1 MHTERRHRH
10 RSRGTVAGHHQT
22 AGSSGTVVTATATI
36 SAQQQQQQ
44 QQQPAIHPT
53 VWEILS
59 AELILSNEPEGTPEL
74 PAANRALF
82 LEKVRQSN
90 TACQNGDFSTAVQL
104 YTDALG
110 LDPGNHILYS
120 NRSAARL
127 KQGQFAL
134 ALQDAT
140 RARELC
146 PQWPK
151 AYFRQGVALQCLGRY
166 GEALAAFSAGLAQD
180 PNSKQLLA
188 GLVEASIK
196 SPLRHA
202 LEPTFQQLKAM
213 KLDQSPFVV
222 ISVVGQELL
231 GAGQY
236 HAAVTVLESALRIGS
251 CSLKLRGSVFSAL
264 SSAHWALNQLDKAIA
279 YMQQDL
285 AVAKSLGDTA
295 GECRAHGNLGS
306 AYFSQGSYKEA
317 LTSHRYQLVL
327 AMKCKD
333 TQAAAAALTSLG
345 HVYTA
350 IGDYPNALA
359 SHKQCVQLVK
369 QMGDRLQEA
378 REIGNVGA
386 VYLAMGEFDSAVDCH
401 TQHLRL
407 ARKLGNQVEEARA
420 YSNLGSSYHYK
431 RNFTQAITYHE
442 SVLRIAQQLGDRAI
456 EARAYA
462 GLGHA
467 ARCGHDFVQAKRWH
481 EKQLEMA
488 LAARDKVGEGRAC
501 SNLGIVYQLL
511 GEHDAALKLHQAH
524 LTIARQLQDKAGMG
538 RAYGNIG
545 NAYSAAG
552 YYESAIKY
560 HKQELIISKEVHDRS
575 AEASTHGNL
584 AVAYQALGAHDM
596 ALMHYRAHLNIA
608 RELKDTAGEA
618 CALLNLGNCLSSR
631 QEFAQAVPYYEQY
644 LMLSQELGDV
654 AAEGKAC
661 HFLGYAHY
669 CIGNYREAVRY
680 YDQDLALAK
689 DLQNKMNMG
698 RAYCNLGLAHLAL
711 GNTGGALECQKYF
724 LAIAHMTNHLPG
736 KFRALGNIGDV
747 LIRMGDVDE
756 AIKMYQ
762 RQLALA
768 RQTRERGM
776 EAAACG
782 ALGLAHRLLKKLDKA
797 LGYHTQELTLRQEM
811 SDLPG
816 ECRAHGHLGAVHM
829 ALGNYTHA
837 VKCYQEQL
845 ERAQEL
851 QDSAVEAQAFGNL
864 GIARLNMGHYEDAI
878 GYLEQQLGTL
888 EQVNTPTAQHDR
900 ARALG
905 HLGDCYDALGDYH
918 TEAIKCHERHLQLAI
933 ALQSA
938 RDQERA
944 YRGLGNCHKSV
955 GNLQEALVCLEKR
968 LVVSHELGHAEAKA
982 AAYGDLGSIH
992 SALGNYEQAINC
1004 LEHQR
1009 DIARELGDRVLTS
1022 DAISGLGAV
1031 FQLMGDFDESLRLH
1045 KQDLELGESISH
1057 ATLQAR
1063 ACGNL
1068 GSVYDALRNYT
1079 ESARYYEKQLTLTT
1093 DRQTKAHACLALG
1106 RVYHAMEQVPQ
1117 AIGFLR
1123 QGLAIAQSLNKL
1135 EDEAKL
1141 RYRLGLSLVA
1151 SGEED
1156 AARQQME
1163 SAAQI
1168 LESIRSDQVT
1178 PEGRTLLY
1186 ELQTACY
1193 QTLQRVLIGLG
1204 RTEEALVAAERCRS
1218 RMGADSNQSAE
1229 NSLNNRKTLLTC
1241 SEYIFDTV
1249 NRSKTSIIYYSLAGS
1264 DLYAWFLQ
1272 PQKRIVRFHATKLD
1286 EQTLPMIKKKAL
1298 VGAGPAALAA
1308 DKSKQSAG
1316 GALEDGGV
1324 AEHSLLEQYINY
1336 VRDCL
1341 GVNSGSVLQE
1351 GDGSGWKSSNEN
1363 LIDDFAN
1370 ERAGFLRMVNRNHL
1384 LNSSNY
1390 SLSSLF
1396 SLGSVGGSVASL
1408 QGSTRSIGSLQGS
1421 TRSRRSNM
1429 LPPWQGPSCLHVLY
1443 NLLLAPFEDLLP
1455 DISTTARIGRRE
1467 LILVLEKELY
1477 LVPFAILRSGDEDG
1491 EYLSERCS
1499 LLTIPSSLSDTWG
1512 WSDSPASLQ
1521 EAAMVS
1527 DMLNTKPLVSSSA
1540 TKEAIV
1546 SELPAA
1552 ECVHFAANVSWK
1564 LGAVVLSPGE
1574 VLDSQSQKR
1583 FYPNAAGELLGGD
1596 NDEETTDLATSN
1608 MEIPPLSDFI
1618 LSAADLLSMKLSAK
1632 LVVLS
1637 SYHSVE
1643 PITGSGVAN
1652 LAGSWLFAGTGAVLV
1667 SLWPVPETAAKI
1679 LLRAFYS
1686 ALLQGTRAARALAE
1700 AMQTVQHTKHF
1711 AHPANWAGF
1720 ILIGG
1725 NVRLSN
1731 KVALIGQALCEL
1743 MRTPDKCRDALRVCL
1758 HLVEKSLQRI
1768 HRGQKNAM
1776 YTTQKSI
1783 DNKAGPVT
1791 GWKDLLMAVGFRFEP
1806 AANGIPSS
1814 VFFPQSDPEDRL
1826 SQCSASL
1833 QALLGLSPTT
1843 LHALSKLVHGA
1854 EIADE
1859 IIGVMRN
1866 VVAQFPSKATDNES
1880 GIDVP
1885 LSVRL
1890 WRVAGCHELLASLGF
1905 DLMEVGQDQVT
1916 LRTGK
1921 QANRRNCQFVL
1932 QALLAL
1938 FDTQEAPK
1946 SLGIESSSSSE
1957 SLNEDEPA
1965 DEQQSNGPQ
1974 PSQAQQSGQG
1984 QQQQQQQQSSQQS
1997 QQGQQQLKA
2006 SSSASPTPTSGD
2018 SQQRSISPAVTVKS
2032 QTSYNFSRPPLPL
2045 RRVPFLSTRS
2055 AFISYVRRRG
2065 EPDGGQTDTTAQSVS
2080 VANGAAA
2087 TTANVLDTSLANTTD
2102 SELSDGYTTQQI
2114 LLKSDHLAKGLGY
2127 SSLRGTIKVSRP
2139 GGGGESDAAF
2149 TPSPPVTIQNVDQNV
2164 SLALA
2169 HQTRIKNLYTNN
2181 GNNGSLHGGAAATM
2195 NGSATSV
2202 TGMAAGGYTLQDT
2215 LRDGVHHHPN
2225 PSHHHRRP
2233 DSSSSAS
2240 SATDWEGSG
2249 HATVLRRAAH
2259 QGGHHL
2265 PPLPPPRQTLPMVES
2280 LRPLAPLAPVYNNIN
2295 GAVGPS
2301 SVGPG
2306 GKSSIPNGGQKS
2318 LSVLESTSS
2327 DSEFERSFDLPG
2339 SSSNAASIS
2348 SKLTSLAHSLQSMR
2362 TRNKLKL
2369 GPQSHVQHL
2378 QQQQQQH
2385 HQQQQQQQQ
2394 HHQQQQQQQHQ
2405 QLHGQQHG
2413 HPLHGSSAA
2422 STISR
2427 SKLPVDQFGFLDRLS
2442 CRTEISSAATLGGHV
2457 APPRKPLSTLPDDER
2472 TLNLNANKLYFS
2484 PTDAEMLPLAEASP
2498 SELGILGGKSVH
2510 APTIVGASALVGSSQ
2525 SSVAGPSSKDGTT
2538 KSSQKTIQD
2547 SILRHMSREMTP
2559 TISEVYHER
2568 NIGLGLAPSL
2578 SKLLL
2583 SKNYDESPEL
2593 GKGGGGGGGG
2603 GGSGTGGS
2611 SSVSVLTSSSSSAAA
2626 AAAAS
2631 MLNKPSAALTVGNL
2645 AEAMNEIEMNATT
2658 SSKLDEGA
2666 CGICHSPSDLLCGC
2680 SATSTVAAVAAMTA
2694 ALGASTM
2701 AKKSSSNKPWL
2712 SNVSPNIV
2720 KASDL
2725 TTADI
2730 LEQQKQLKSSVSSG
2744 LTSNLSSSTENSL
2757 STVVKRSGSPFS
2769 DLSRR
2774 DEGDGRS
2781 VADSQCSGSFRTDI
2795 TGSTVAT
2802 SKSQQQQITS
2812 SQQHQQQ
2819 QQQQQQK
2826 QQSTQQQQQIS
2837 GVDQSGSPALQQL
2850 SSSVTMTAGSTTVT
2864 QQRGKYII
2872 DT

>member
-1 MHTERRHRH
+1 MLHS
-10 RSRGTVAGHHQT
+10 SRF
-22 AGSSGTVVTATATI
+22 SD
-36 SAQQQQQQ
+36 
-44 QQQPAIHPT
+44 P
-53 VWEILS
+53 
-59 AELILSNEPEGTPEL
+59 NEPEGTPEL

-90 TACQNGDFSTAVQL
+90 TACQNGDFTTAVQL
-104 YTDALG
+104 YTDALA
-110 LDPGNHILYS
+110 LDPSNHILFS

-166 GEALAAFSAGLAQD
+166 GEALAAFSSGLAQD

-236 HAAVTVLESALRIGS
+236 HSAVTVLESALRIGS

-442 SVLRIAQQLGDRAI
+442 NVLRIAQQLGDRAI

-467 ARCGHDFVQAKRWH
+467 ARCGHDFHQAKRWH

-552 YYESAIKY
+552 FYEQAIKY
-560 HKQELIISKEVHDRS
+560 HKQELIISKEVNDRS

-711 GNTGGALECQKYF
+711 GNTAGALECQKYF

-762 RQLALA
+762 RQLSLA
-768 RQTRERGM
+768 RQARERGM

-782 ALGLAHRLLKKLDKA
+782 ALGLAHRLLKKFDKA

-811 SDLPG
+811 GDLPG

-918 TEAIKCHERHLQLAI
+918 AEAIKCHERHLALAI

-944 YRGLGNCHKSV
+944 YRGLGNCYKSV

-968 LVVSHELGHAEAKA
+968 LVVSHELGNPEAKA

-1009 DIARELGDRVLTS
+1009 DIARELGDRALTS

-1031 FQLMGDFDESLRLH
+1031 FQQMGDFNESMRLH
-1045 KQDLELGESISH
+1045 KQDLELCESMNH
-1057 ATLQAR
+1057 GALQAR

-1068 GSVYDALRNYT
+1068 GSVY
-1079 ESARYYEKQLTLTT
+1079 ESLKTFPDSVRYFEKQLSLTT
-1093 DRQTKAHACLALG
+1093 DRSTKANACLALG
-1106 RVYHAMEQVPQ
+1106 RVYHTMEQVAQ
-1117 AIGFLR
+1117 AVSFLR
-1123 QGLAIAQSLNKL
+1123 QGLSIVQSLNKL
-1135 EDEAKL
+1135 EDEAKI
-1141 RYRLGLSLVA
+1141 RYRLGLSLLV
-1151 SGEED
+1151 SGDED
-1156 AARQQME
+1156 NARQQME
-1163 SAAQI
+1163 SSAQI

-1178 PEGRTLLY
+1178 PEARTSLY
-1186 ELQTACY
+1186 NLQTSCY
-1193 QTLQRVLIGLG
+1193 QSLQKILVSLG
-1204 RTEEALVAAERCRS
+1204 RNEEALVAAERCRS

-1249 NRSKTSIIYYSLAGS
+1249 NKSKTNVIYYSLSGS
-1264 DLYAWFLQ
+1264 ELYAWFLS
-1272 PQKRIVRFHATKLD
+1272 PQKRIVRFHVAKID
-1286 EQTLPMIKKKAL
+1286 EQTLQMKKK
-1298 VGAGPAALAA
+1298 PASAA
-1308 DKSKQSAG
+1308 A
-1316 GALEDGGV
+1316 AAANI
-1324 AEHSLLEQYINY
+1324 AEQPESLLGQYINF
-1336 VRDCL
+1336 VRDSL
-1341 GVNSGSVLQE
+1341 GVNSGNVLQE

-1421 TRSRRSNM
+1421 TRSRRSNI
-1429 LPPWQGPSCLHVLY
+1429 LPLWQGPSCLHVLY

-1455 DISTTARIGRRE
+1455 DISTTSRIGRRE

-1477 LVPFAILRSGDEDG
+1477 LVPFAILRSGDETG

-1499 LLTIPSSLSDTWG
+1499 LLTVPSLHTLRQKSRIKPREPADHLKSALVVGGPKIPSSLSETWG
-1512 WSDSPASLQ
+1512 WSESPASLQ

-1527 DMLNTKPLVSSSA
+1527 DMLNTKPLVSSCA
-1540 TKEAIV
+1540 TKETIV
-1546 SELPAA
+1546 SELAAA

-1564 LGAVVLSPGE
+1564 LGAVILSPGD

-1583 FYPNAAGELLGGD
+1583 FYPNTSGEMEA
-1596 NDEETTDLATSN
+1596 DEDSTELSTSN

-1618 LSAADLLSMKLSAK
+1618 LSATDLLAMKLSAK

-1643 PITGSGVAN
+1643 PITGTGVAN

-1686 ALLQGTRAARALAE
+1686 ALLQGTRAAKALAE

-1743 MRTPDKCRDALRVCL
+1743 MRSPDKCRDALRVCL

-1783 DNKAGPVT
+1783 ENKAGPVI

-1814 VFFPQSDPEDRL
+1814 VFFPQTDPEDRL

-1843 LHALSKLVHGA
+1843 LHAMSKLVNNA
-1854 EIADE
+1854 DIADE
-1859 IIGVMRN
+1859 IISVMRN
-1866 VVAQFPSKATDNES
+1866 VVAQFPPKGTGDNES
-1880 GIDVP
+1880 IDIP

-1890 WRVAGCHELLASLGF
+1890 WRVSGCHELLASLGF

-1932 QALLAL
+1932 QSLLAL

-1957 SLNEDEPA
+1957 SLNEDNS
-1965 DEQQSNGPQ
+1965 D
-1974 PSQAQQSGQG
+1974 
-1984 QQQQQQQQSSQQS
+1984 
-1997 QQGQQQLKA
+1997 KA
-2006 SSSASPTPTSGD
+2006 KGSSPTPTASD
-2018 SQQRSISPAVTVKS
+2018 QQRSVSPAGTTKS
-2032 QTSYNFSRPPLPL
+2032 QSNYIFPRPPLPF
-2045 RRVPFLSTRS
+2045 RRVPFLSSRS

-2065 EPDGGQTDTTAQSVS
+2065 EPDGGQTEASGQVPAGNQQAQAQSQPS
-2080 VANGAAA
+2080 NGPSS
-2087 TTANVLDTSLANTTD
+2087 NLDSSLANTTD

-2114 LLKSDHLAKGLGY
+2114 LMKSDHLAKGLGY

-2149 TPSPPVTIQNVDQNV
+2149 TPSPPVTIQNVDPNV

-2169 HQTRIKNLYTNN
+2169 HQTRIRNLYTNN
-2181 GNNGSLHGGAAATM
+2181 GISSYG
-2195 NGSATSV
+2195 
-2202 TGMAAGGYTLQDT
+2202 QDMT
-2215 LRDGVHHHPN
+2215 RDGHHHQNPN
-2225 PSHHHRRP
+2225 MRRP

-2249 HATVLRRAAH
+2249 HATVLRRAN
-2259 QGGHHL
+2259 QGHHNL
-2265 PPLPPPRQTLPMVES
+2265 PPLPPPRQTLPMVDS

-2295 GAVGPS
+2295 GGAVSKTQTGTK
-2301 SVGPG
+2301 GL
-2306 GKSSIPNGGQKS
+2306 N
-2318 LSVLESTSS
+2318 VLESTSS
-2327 DSEFERSFDLPG
+2327 DSDFERSFDLP
-2339 SSSNAASIS
+2339 STSNSGTIS
-2348 SKLTSLAHSLQSMR
+2348 SKLTSLAHSLQNMR
-2362 TRNKLKL
+2362 SRKIKMQPTQLPPQPHGPTTMTRKM
-2369 GPQSHVQHL
+2369 
-2378 QQQQQQH
+2378 
-2385 HQQQQQQQQ
+2385 
-2394 HHQQQQQQQHQ
+2394 
-2405 QLHGQQHG
+2405 
-2413 HPLHGSSAA
+2413 
-2422 STISR
+2422 
-2427 SKLPVDQFGFLDRLS
+2427 VDQFAFMDRLS
-2442 CRTEISSAATLGGHV
+2442 CRTEISTSNLGNH
-2457 APPRKPLSTLPDDER
+2457 APPPRKPLSTLPDDER
-2472 TLNLNANKLYFS
+2472 TLNLNASKLYFN
-2484 PTDAEMLPLAEASP
+2484 PAEAEIIP
-2498 SELGILGGKSVH
+2498 LTETPGDLGLNK
-2510 APTIVGASALVGSSQ
+2510 APPTTLLSNAACASGT
-2525 SSVAGPSSKDGTT
+2525 SKEKATS
-2538 KSSQKTIQD
+2538 KNIQD

-2583 SKNYDESPEL
+2583 SKNYDD
-2593 GKGGGGGGGG
+2593 
-2603 GGSGTGGS
+2603 
-2611 SSVSVLTSSSSSAAA
+2611 SADIKATTAA
-2626 AAAAS
+2626 T
-2631 MLNKPSAALTVGNL
+2631 MLNKPSALTVGNL
-2645 AEAMNEIEMNATT
+2645 AEAMNEIEMNAT
-2658 SSKLDEGA
+2658 SSTKLEEGQ
-2666 CGICHSPSDLLCGC
+2666 CNICNSPSDLLCGC
-2680 SATSTVAAVAAMTA
+2680 SSTSTVAAVAAMTA
-2694 ALGASTM
+2694 ALGASTIT
-2701 AKKSSSNKPWL
+2701 KKSNCKPWL
-2712 SNVSPNIV
+2712 SNVTPNIV
-2720 KASDL
+2720 KPGDL

-2730 LEQQKQLKSSVSSG
+2730 LEQQKQLKSTVSG
-2744 LTSNLSSSTENSL
+2744 LTSNMSSSTENSL
-2757 STVVKRSGSPFS
+2757 STVVKRGGSPFS

-2795 TGSTVAT
+2795 TGSTVTTT
-2802 SKSQQQQITS
+2802 SKSLQSQITVNAQPIGGSQHS
-2812 SQQHQQQ
+2812 SEGSSGAGQQQ
-2819 QQQQQQK
+2819 QQHHTPQAQQTAPQIGGQQT
-2826 QQSTQQQQQIS
+2826 SN
-2837 GVDQSGSPALQQL
+2837 PN
-2850 SSSVTMTAGSTTVT
+2850 
-2864 QQRGKYII
+2864 QRSKYIL

>member
-1 MHTERRHRH
+1 MMSQRDFSE
-10 RSRGTVAGHHQT
+10 
-22 AGSSGTVVTATATI
+22 
-36 SAQQQQQQ
+36 
-44 QQQPAIHPT
+44 
-53 VWEILS
+53 
-59 AELILSNEPEGTPEL
+59 NEPEGTPDL

-90 TACQNGDFSTAVQL
+90 AACQSGDFATAVGL
-104 YTDALG
+104 YTDALA
-110 LDPGNHILYS
+110 LDPGNYILYS

-140 RARELC
+140 KARELC

-166 GEALAAFSAGLAQD
+166 GEALASFSAGLAQD
-180 PNSKQLLA
+180 PNNKQLLA
-188 GLVEASIK
+188 GLFEASIK
-196 SPLRHA
+196 SPLRLA
-202 LEPTFQQLKAM
+202 LEPTFQQLRTM

-222 ISVVGQELL
+222 ISVIGQELL
-231 GAGQY
+231 QAGQY
-236 HAAVTVLESALRIGS
+236 HSAVTVLEAALRIGS

-264 SSAHWALNQLDKAIA
+264 SSAHWALNQLDKAIG

-317 LTSHRYQLVL
+317 LTAHRYQLVL

-407 ARKLGNQVEEARA
+407 ARKLNNQVEEARA
-420 YSNLGSSYHYK
+420 YSNLGSSHHYR
-431 RNFTQAITYHE
+431 RNFSQAITFHE
-442 SVLRIAQQLGDRAI
+442 QVLRIAQQLGDRNI

-467 ARCGHDFVQAKRWH
+467 ARCGGDFAQAKRWH

-524 LTIARQLQDKAGMG
+524 LTIARQLQDRAGMG

-552 YYESAIKY
+552 LYEAAIKY
-560 HKQELIISKEVHDRS
+560 HKQELTISKEVHDRS

-596 ALMHYRAHLNIA
+596 ALMHYRAHLSIA

-689 DLQNKMNMG
+689 DLQDKMNMG

-711 GNTGGALECQKYF
+711 GNSQAALECQKYF
-724 LAIAHMTNHLPG
+724 LAVAHMTNHLPG
-736 KFRALGNIGDV
+736 KFRALGNIGDI
-747 LIRMGDVDE
+747 LIRTGEIEE
-756 AIKMYQ
+756 AAKMYQ

-768 RQTRERGM
+768 RQARERPM

-782 ALGLAHRLLKKLDKA
+782 ALGLAHRLIKKFDKA

-811 SDLPG
+811 GDLHG

-845 ERAQEL
+845 ERAQDL
-851 QDSAVEAQAFGNL
+851 QDSGIEAQAFGNL
-864 GIARLNMGHYEDAI
+864 GIAKLNMGHYEDAI

-888 EQVNTPTAQHDR
+888 EQVTTPTAQHDR

-905 HLGDCYDALGDYH
+905 HLGDCYDALGDF
-918 TEAIKCHERHLQLAI
+918 EEGIKCHERHLQLAS
-933 ALQSA
+933 ALQSY

-944 YRGLGNCHKSV
+944 YRGLGHSHRAL

-968 LVVSHELGHAEAKA
+968 LVVAHELGSPEAKA

-992 SALGNYEQAINC
+992 SALGNHEQAVNC

-1009 DIARELGDRVLTS
+1009 EIANELGDRVTTS
-1022 DAISGLGAV
+1022 DATSALGNV
-1031 FQLMGDFDESLRLH
+1031 YQQMGDLESALKLH
-1045 KQDLELGESISH
+1045 KMDLELCESIGMLS
-1057 ATLQAR
+1057 LQAR

-1068 GSVYDALRNYT
+1068 GSVHESLKNYL
-1079 ESARYYEKQLTLTT
+1079 EAVKFFEKQLSLSA
-1093 DRQTKAHACLALG
+1093 DRLTKAHACGALG
-1106 RVYHAMEQVPQ
+1106 RVFHQMNQTAQS
-1117 AIGFLR
+1117 INFLR
-1123 QGLAIAQSLNKL
+1123 QGLAIAQSLNKS
-1135 EDEAKL
+1135 EEEAKI
-1141 RYRLGLSLVA
+1141 RHQLGLALRA
-1151 SGEED
+1151 SGDNEN
-1156 AARQQME
+1156 ARTQME
-1163 SAAQI
+1163 TSAQI
-1168 LESIRSDQVT
+1168 LESVRFDQRS
-1178 PEGRTLLY
+1178 PEARTALFD
-1186 ELQTACY
+1186 LQTACY
-1193 QTLQRVLIGLG
+1193 HSLQQILVTMG
-1204 RTEEALVAAERCRS
+1204 RNEEALVAAERCKARTS
-1218 RMGADSNQSAE
+1218 PDT
-1229 NSLNNRKTLLTC
+1229 NSISRKTMVTC
-1241 SEYIFDTV
+1241 SETIFDTV
-1249 NRSKTSIIYYSLAGS
+1249 NKAKTNVIYFSLAG
-1264 DLYAWFLQ
+1264 DELYAWFLQ
-1272 PQKRIVRFHATKLD
+1272 PQKRIVRFHTVKIS
-1286 EQTLPMIKKKAL
+1286 EMNIKITQE
-1298 VGAGPAALAA
+1298 
-1308 DKSKQSAG
+1308 KSKRPIKDNA
-1316 GALEDGGV
+1316 
-1324 AEHSLLEQYINY
+1324 SLLEQYINM
-1336 VRDCL
+1336 VRDSL
-1341 GVNSGSVLQE
+1341 GVNSDSVLHE
-1351 GDGSGWKSSNEN
+1351 GDGSGWRSSSEN
-1363 LIDDFAN
+1363 LLDDFSN

-1421 TRSRRSNM
+1421 TRSRRNQVVI
-1429 LPPWQGPSCLHVLY
+1429 PWQGPACLHTLY
-1443 NLLLAPFEDLLP
+1443 NLLLQPFDDLLP
-1455 DISTTARIGRRE
+1455 SGGTASRVGRKE
-1467 LILVLEKELY
+1467 LILVLENELY
-1477 LVPFAILRSGDEDG
+1477 LVPFAVLRSGQDDG

-1499 LLTIPSSLSDTWG
+1499 ILTVPSLQSLRLKSKIIKSREQAEILNSALVVGGPRIPSSLSETWG
-1512 WSDSPASLQ
+1512 WSESPASLQ
-1521 EAAMVS
+1521 EAAMVA
-1527 DMLNTKPLVSSSA
+1527 DMLHAKALIASNA
-1540 TKEAIV
+1540 TKEAV
-1546 SELPAA
+1546 MSELPTA
-1552 ECVHFAANVSWK
+1552 ECVHFAANLSWK
-1564 LGAVVLSPGE
+1564 LGAVVLSPGD
-1574 VLDSQSQKR
+1574 VLESQSQKR
-1583 FYPNAAGELLGGD
+1583 FYPSASGEVD
-1596 NDEETTDLATSN
+1596 NEEEGNDLSSGN
-1608 MEIPPLSDFI
+1608 IEIPPLSDFI
-1618 LSAADLLSMKLSAK
+1618 LSAADVLNMKLNAK

-1637 SYHSVE
+1637 SYHSIE
-1643 PITGSGVAN
+1643 PISGAGVAN
-1652 LAGSWLFAGTGAVLV
+1652 LAGSWLCAGAGAVLI

-1686 ALLQGTRAARALAE
+1686 ALLQGSRAAKALAE

-1720 ILIGG
+1720 LLIGG

-1731 KVALIGQALCEL
+1731 KVALMGQALCEL
-1743 MRTPDKCRDALRVCL
+1743 MKTPDKCRDALRVCL

-1783 DNKAGPVT
+1783 DNKAGSVM

-1833 QALLGLSPTT
+1833 QALLALTPTT
-1843 LHALSKLVHGA
+1843 LQALSKLVNNSD
-1854 EIADE
+1854 IADD
-1859 IIGVMRN
+1859 IIGVIRN
-1866 VVAQFPSKATDNES
+1866 VLAQYPPKGSPEIENSIE
-1880 GIDVP
+1880 IP

-1890 WRVAGCHELLASLGF
+1890 WRVSGCHELLASLGF

-1946 SLGIESSSSSE
+1946 SLGLDSSSSSE
-1957 SLNEDEPA
+1957 SLNEDVRSEI
-1965 DEQQSNGPQ
+1965 PQ
-1974 PSQAQQSGQG
+1974 T
-1984 QQQQQQQQSSQQS
+1984 
-1997 QQGQQQLKA
+1997 
-2006 SSSASPTPTSGD
+2006 SSSPVQGIPP
-2018 SQQRSISPAVTVKS
+2018 QRSISPAATVKS
-2032 QTSYNFSRPPLPL
+2032 LNLNMPCPPLPMH
-2045 RRVPFLSTRS
+2045 RPPILSSGS
-2055 AFISYVRRRG
+2055 AFISYVRSRG
-2065 EPDGGQTDTTAQSVS
+2065 EPDGGRNDVDIAPKVQPNPPNMYQTNHDS
-2080 VANGAAA
+2080 
-2087 TTANVLDTSLANTTD
+2087 SLANTTD
-2102 SELSDGYTTQQI
+2102 SELSDGYTSQT
-2114 LLKSDHLAKGLGY
+2114 LCKPVGPKLGY
-2127 SSLRGTIKVSRP
+2127 ASLRGPVRVSRP

-2149 TPSPPVTIQNVDQNV
+2149 TPSPPVTAQGLVEPNVT
-2164 SLALA
+2164 LALA
-2169 HQTRIKNLYTNN
+2169 HQTRIRNLY
-2181 GNNGSLHGGAAATM
+2181 SSSSM
-2195 NGSATSV
+2195 NFLGDSV
-2202 TGMAAGGYTLQDT
+2202 IPELT
-2215 LRDGVHHHPN
+2215 VPPN
-2225 PSHHHRRP
+2225 MSRRP

-2240 SATDWEGSG
+2240 STTDWEGSG
-2249 HATVLRRAAH
+2249 HATVLRRTN
-2259 QGGHHL
+2259 QSQPL
-2265 PPLPPPRQTLPMVES
+2265 PPLPPPRQNLPLVDS
-2280 LRPLAPLAPVYNNIN
+2280 LRPLAPLAPVYNNLGN
-2295 GAVGPS
+2295 LTM
-2301 SVGPG
+2301 PG
-2306 GKSSIPNGGQKS
+2306 GSKTGLTNPM
-2318 LSVLESTSS
+2318 ESTSS
-2327 DSEFERSFDLPG
+2327 DSEFERGLDVAPPTL
-2339 SSSNAASIS
+2339 SNLRIK
-2348 SKLTSLAHSLQSMR
+2348 SKV
-2362 TRNKLKL
+2362 KL
-2369 GPQSHVQHL
+2369 GL
-2378 QQQQQQH
+2378 
-2385 HQQQQQQQQ
+2385 HQ
-2394 HHQQQQQQQHQ
+2394 
-2405 QLHGQQHG
+2405 
-2413 HPLHGSSAA
+2413 PAKRVS
-2422 STISR
+2422 
-2427 SKLPVDQFGFLDRLS
+2427 DQIGFMDRLS
-2442 CRTEISSAATLGGHV
+2442 VRTEVSGASSTNTVNTLS
-2457 APPRKPLSTLPDDER
+2457 RKPLTLPEDE
-2472 TLNLNANKLYFS
+2472 NALVFNSSNLYFS
-2484 PTDAEMLPLAEASP
+2484 PSDNEIEPKKD
-2498 SELGILGGKSVH
+2498 LGQAKQL
-2510 APTIVGASALVGSSQ
+2510 
-2525 SSVAGPSSKDGTT
+2525 PSS
-2538 KSSQKTIQD
+2538 SSTASKEVIKTAGSKNIQD
-2547 SILRHMSREMTP
+2547 SIIRHMNREMTP

-2568 NIGLGLAPSL
+2568 NLGLGLAPPL

-2583 SKNYDESPEL
+2583 SKNYEESE
-2593 GKGGGGGGGG
+2593 
-2603 GGSGTGGS
+2603 
-2611 SSVSVLTSSSSSAAA
+2611 
-2626 AAAAS
+2626 
-2631 MLNKPSAALTVGNL
+2631 NKL
-2645 AEAMNEIEMNATT
+2645 
-2658 SSKLDEGA
+2658 
-2666 CGICHSPSDLLCGC
+2666 
-2680 SATSTVAAVAAMTA
+2680 SATGCAIKSIVEAVSEMDFNSQPGVSTQSQATPEKCSVCGEPADIICRCKAATA
-2694 ALGASTM
+2694 P
-2701 AKKSSSNKPWL
+2701 KKSSSKPWL
-2712 SNVSPNIV
+2712 SNIPSNIV

-2730 LEQQKQLKSSVSSG
+2730 LERQHKMKTGAPDGTLVG
-2744 LTSNLSSSTENSL
+2744 T
-2757 STVVKRSGSPFS
+2757 VKRSNSPFS

-2781 VADSQCSGSFRTDI
+2781 VADSQCSGSYKADI
-2795 TGSTVAT
+2795 NNS
-2802 SKSQQQQITS
+2802 STS
-2812 SQQHQQQ
+2812 SNQ
-2819 QQQQQQK
+2819 
-2826 QQSTQQQQQIS
+2826 
-2837 GVDQSGSPALQQL
+2837 LQTNR
-2850 SSSVTMTAGSTTVT
+2850 SKFGT
-2864 QQRGKYII
+2864 
-2872 DT
+2872 

>member
-10 RSRGTVAGHHQT
+10 RARGTVTGHQT
-22 AGSSGTVVTATATI
+22 TGGTVIAGTTATAIATT
-36 SAQQQQQQ
+36 
-44 QQQPAIHPT
+44 QQPAIHPT

-918 TEAIKCHERHLQLAI
+918 AEAIKCHERHLQLAI

-944 YRGLGNCHKSV
+944 YRGLGNCYKSV

-968 LVVSHELGHAEAKA
+968 LVVSHELGNPEAKA

-992 SALGNYEQAINC
+992 SALGNFEQAINC

-1031 FQLMGDFDESLRLH
+1031 FQQMGDYDESLRLH
-1045 KQDLELGESISH
+1045 KQDLELGESINH

-1068 GSVYDALRNYT
+1068 GSVYDALRNYS
-1079 ESARYYEKQLTLTT
+1079 ESARYYEKQLTLTA

-1106 RVYHAMEQVPQ
+1106 RVYHSMEQVPQ
-1117 AIGFLR
+1117 AVGFLR

-1151 SGEED
+1151 SGDDD

-1178 PEGRTLLY
+1178 PEARTQLY
-1186 ELQTACY
+1186 ELQTSCY
-1193 QTLQRVLIGLG
+1193 QTLQRVLVGLG

-1249 NRSKTSIIYYSLAGS
+1249 NRSKTSIIYYSLAGN

-1286 EQTLPMIKKKAL
+1286 EQTLPMMKKKAL
-1298 VGAGPAALAA
+1298 MAPGGTGAMPA
-1308 DKSKQSAG
+1308 DKKSITAPASATSEA
-1316 GALEDGGV
+1316 GASEQ
-1324 AEHSLLEQYINY
+1324 SLLEQYVNY

-1499 LLTIPSSLSDTWG
+1499 LLTVPSLHTLRQKSRIKTREPAEGLNSALVIGGPKIPSSLSDTWG

-1583 FYPNAAGELLGGD
+1583 FYPNAGGELMGGD
-1596 NDEETTDLATSN
+1596 NDEETNDLSTSN

-1783 DNKAGPVT
+1783 DNKAGPVS

-1880 GIDVP
+1880 AIDVP

-1890 WRVAGCHELLASLGF
+1890 WRVSGCHELLASLGF

-1957 SLNEDEPA
+1957 SLNEEESTE
-1965 DEQQSNGPQ
+1965 EQQQ
-1974 PSQAQQSGQG
+1974 QQQSIQQGQSQQAT
-1984 QQQQQQQQSSQQS
+1984 QQQQQQQQSSQQA
-1997 QQGQQQLKA
+1997 QQVQQQMKA
-2006 SSSASPTPTSGD
+2006 SAGVSPTPTNAD

-2032 QTSYNFSRPPLPL
+2032 QASYNFSRPPLPL

-2065 EPDGGQTDTTAQSVS
+2065 EPDGGQTDTAQS
-2080 VANGAAA
+2080 ATNGGNALP
-2087 TTANVLDTSLANTTD
+2087 NGSVLDTSLANTTD

-2181 GNNGSLHGGAAATM
+2181 GSLHGVTGAM
-2195 NGSATSV
+2195 NGAHGPTAPSYS
-2202 TGMAAGGYTLQDT
+2202 LQDT

-2225 PSHHHRRP
+2225 PSHHRRP

-2259 QGGHHL
+2259 QGHHL

-2295 GAVGPS
+2295 GAVVPTGA
-2301 SVGPG
+2301 G
-2306 GKSSIPNGGQKS
+2306 GKGSVPNGGQKS

-2327 DSEFERSFDLPG
+2327 DSEFERSFDLPAG
-2339 SSSNAASIS
+2339 SSNAASIS

-2369 GPQSHVQHL
+2369 GPQPHGQHVQ
-2378 QQQQQQH
+2378 Q
-2385 HQQQQQQQQ
+2385 
-2394 HHQQQQQQQHQ
+2394 QQQQQQQHQ
-2405 QLHGQQHG
+2405 QLHGQPQQQQSHQQPQHG
-2413 HPLHGSSAA
+2413 QLHMQHPLHGTTTGTST
-2422 STISR
+2422 TISR

-2442 CRTEISSAATLGGHV
+2442 CRTEISSSASLGSHIP
-2457 APPRKPLSTLPDDER
+2457 PPRKPLSTLPDDER

-2498 SELGILGGKSVH
+2498 SDLGIGGKSH
-2510 APTIVGASALVGSSQ
+2510 APTMGPPMVGASSGSLG
-2525 SSVAGPSSKDGTT
+2525 VPGTSSKDGSS
-2538 KSSQKTIQD
+2538 KSNQKTIQD

-2583 SKNYDESPEL
+2583 SKNYDESADL
-2593 GKGGGGGGGG
+2593 GAK
-2603 GGSGTGGS
+2603 GGS
-2611 SSVSVLTSSSSSAAA
+2611 SVASVVAASA

-2658 SSKLDEGA
+2658 SSKLEEGA

-2694 ALGASTM
+2694 ALGANTM
-2701 AKKSSSNKPWL
+2701 AKKSNSNKPWL

-2795 TGSTVAT
+2795 TGSTVTT
-2802 SKSQQQQITS
+2802 SKNQHQVIS
-2812 SQQHQQQ
+2812 SQQQ
-2819 QQQQQQK
+2819 QQQQQQQPSK
-2826 QQSTQQQQQIS
+2826 QQPVQQQQQ
-2837 GVDQSGSPALQQL
+2837 QQQLQQ
-2850 SSSVTMTAGSTTVT
+2850 SSSGDQTSASSQQSVTMATSTTVVT
-2864 QQRGKYII
+2864 QLRGKYII

>member
-10 RSRGTVAGHHQT
+10 RGRGTVTGHQT
-22 AGSSGTVVTATATI
+22 TGGTNAITATAIT
-36 SAQQQQQQ
+36 A
-44 QQQPAIHPT
+44 QQPAIHPT

-933 ALQSA
+933 ALQSP

-944 YRGLGNCHKSV
+944 YRGLGNCYKSV

-968 LVVSHELGHAEAKA
+968 LVVSHELGNPEAKA
-982 AAYGDLGSIH
+982 AAYGDLGGIH

-1031 FQLMGDFDESLRLH
+1031 FQQMGDYDESLRLH
-1045 KQDLELGESISH
+1045 KQDLELGETISH
-1057 ATLQAR
+1057 STLQAR

-1068 GSVYDALRNYT
+1068 GSVYDALRNYA
-1079 ESARYYEKQLTLTT
+1079 ESARYYEKQLTLTS

-1106 RVYHAMEQVPQ
+1106 RVYHSMEQVPQ
-1117 AIGFLR
+1117 AVGFLR

-1151 SGEED
+1151 SGDDD

-1178 PEGRTLLY
+1178 PEARTQLY
-1186 ELQTACY
+1186 DLQTSCY
-1193 QTLQRVLIGLG
+1193 QTLQRVLVGLG

-1249 NRSKTSIIYYSLAGS
+1249 NRSKTSIIYYSLAGT

-1286 EQTLPMIKKKAL
+1286 EQTLPMVKKKAL
-1298 VGAGPAALAA
+1298 LGASGTVPS
-1308 DKSKQSAG
+1308 DKKAT
-1316 GALEDGGV
+1316 ALEDGTG
-1324 AEHSLLEQYINY
+1324 EHHSLLEQYINF

-1363 LIDDFAN
+1363 LIDDFTN

-1499 LLTIPSSLSDTWG
+1499 LLTVPSLHTLRQKSRIKTREPADGLNSALVIGGPKIPSALSETWG

-1540 TKEAIV
+1540 TKESIV

-1596 NDEETTDLATSN
+1596 NDEETTDLSTSN

-1618 LSAADLLSMKLSAK
+1618 LSAADLLSMKLTAK

-1783 DNKAGPVT
+1783 DNKAGPVS

-1866 VVAQFPSKATDNES
+1866 VVAQFPSKATDSE
-1880 GIDVP
+1880 GAIDVP

-1890 WRVAGCHELLASLGF
+1890 WRVSGCHELLASLGF

-1957 SLNEDEPA
+1957 SLNEEEQA
-1965 DEQQSNGPQ
+1965 DEQSAHQ
-1974 PSQAQQSGQG
+1974 QQSVQ
-1984 QQQQQQQQSSQQS
+1984 QSQQSQQTAQQQQQQQSSQQS
-1997 QQGQQQLKA
+1997 QQQQQQLKP
-2006 SSSASPTPTSGD
+2006 SSGASPTPTSGD

-2065 EPDGGQTDTTAQSVS
+2065 EPDGGQTDSAQSVP
-2080 VANGAAA
+2080 NGNGVPNG
-2087 TTANVLDTSLANTTD
+2087 NVLDTSLANTTD

-2181 GNNGSLHGGAAATM
+2181 GTVHGVAGALNGVHGPATATGMVMGGA
-2195 NGSATSV
+2195 GS
-2202 TGMAAGGYTLQDT
+2202 YTLPDT

-2225 PSHHHRRP
+2225 PGHHRRP

-2259 QGGHHL
+2259 QGHHL

-2295 GAVGPS
+2295 GAVGPA
-2301 SVGPG
+2301 GPA
-2306 GKSSIPNGGQKS
+2306 GKSSVPNGGQKS

-2339 SSSNAASIS
+2339 SGASNAASIS

-2369 GPQSHVQHL
+2369 GPAPHGQHL
-2378 QQQQQQH
+2378 PPQ
-2385 HQQQQQQQQ
+2385 
-2394 HHQQQQQQQHQ
+2394 QQQQQQQHQ
-2405 QLHGQQHG
+2405 QLHGQQQSHG
-2413 HPLHGSSAA
+2413 QLHGQHQLHGTSAGSA
-2422 STISR
+2422 TTMSR
-2427 SKLPVDQFGFLDRLS
+2427 SKHPVDQFGFLDRLS
-2442 CRTEISSAATLGGHV
+2442 CRTEISSSATLGSHV

-2498 SELGILGGKSVH
+2498 SDLGLGTKSH
-2510 APTIVGASALVGSSQ
+2510 APSIGPPMVGS
-2525 SSVAGPSSKDGTT
+2525 AGVGSLGVPGTTAKDGT
-2538 KSSQKTIQD
+2538 KSNQKTIQD

-2583 SKNYDESPEL
+2583 SKNYDEAPEL
-2593 GKGGGGGGGG
+2593 GGKG
-2603 GGSGTGGS
+2603 SNAVTVAAAS
-2611 SSVSVLTSSSSSAAA
+2611 AA

-2658 SSKLDEGA
+2658 AGKLDEGA
-2666 CGICHSPSDLLCGC
+2666 CAICHSPSDLLCGC

-2694 ALGASTM
+2694 ALGANTTTM
-2701 AKKSSSNKPWL
+2701 AKKPSSNKPWL

-2795 TGSTVAT
+2795 TGSTVTT
-2802 SKSQQQQITS
+2802 SKSQQQMVS
-2812 SQQHQQQ
+2812 SQQQ
-2819 QQQQQQK
+2819 QQQQQQQPSQQQHQK
-2826 QQSTQQQQQIS
+2826 QQQPSQQQQT
-2837 GVDQSGSPALQQL
+2837 GGSEQHSATGP
-2850 SSSVTMTAGSTTVT
+2850 SVTTTTVT

>member
-1 MHTERRHRH
+1 MAKKSGETPANPRRQ
-10 RSRGTVAGHHQT
+10 GHHPGFIFLEDEDEDQE
-22 AGSSGTVVTATATI
+22 AWRVR
-36 SAQQQQQQ
+36 
-44 QQQPAIHPT
+44 
-53 VWEILS
+53 
-59 AELILSNEPEGTPEL
+59 NEPEGTPEL

-90 TACQNGDFSTAVQL
+90 TACQNGDFTTAVQL
-104 YTDALG
+104 YTDALA
-110 LDPGNHILYS
+110 LDPSNHILFS

-166 GEALAAFSAGLAQD
+166 GEALASFSSGLAQD

-213 KLDQSPFVV
+213 KLDASPFVV

-236 HAAVTVLESALRIGS
+236 HSAVTVLESALRIGS

-467 ARCGHDFVQAKRWH
+467 ARCGHDFHQAKRWH

-552 YYESAIKY
+552 FYEQAIKY
-560 HKQELIISKEVHDRS
+560 HKQELVISKEVHDRS

-711 GNTGGALECQKYF
+711 GNTAGALECQKYF

-762 RQLALA
+762 RQLSLA
-768 RQTRERGM
+768 RQARERGM

-782 ALGLAHRLLKKLDKA
+782 ALGLAHRLLKKFDKA

-811 SDLPG
+811 GDLPG

-829 ALGNYTHA
+829 ALTNYTHA

-918 TEAIKCHERHLQLAI
+918 AEAIKCHERHLALAV
-933 ALQSA
+933 ALQSP

-944 YRGLGNCHKSV
+944 YRGLGNCYKSV

-968 LVVSHELGHAEAKA
+968 LVVSHELGNPEAKA

-1009 DIARELGDRVLTS
+1009 DIARELGDRALTS
-1022 DAISGLGAV
+1022 DAISGLGGV
-1031 FQLMGDFDESLRLH
+1031 FQQMGDFDGSLRLH
-1045 KQDLELGESISH
+1045 KQDLELCESINH
-1057 ATLQAR
+1057 AALQGR

-1068 GSVYDALRNYT
+1068 GSVYESLKNYT
-1079 ESARYYEKQLTLTT
+1079 ESVRYYEKQLSLTT
-1093 DRQTKAHACLALG
+1093 DRLTKAHACLALG
-1106 RVYHAMEQVPQ
+1106 RVYHTMEQIPQ
-1117 AIGFLR
+1117 AVSFLR
-1123 QGLAIAQSLNKL
+1123 QGLSIVQSLNKL
-1135 EDEAKL
+1135 EDESKI
-1141 RYRLGLSLVA
+1141 RYRLGLSLLA
-1151 SGEED
+1151 SGDED
-1156 AARQQME
+1156 NARQQME

-1168 LESIRSDQVT
+1168 LESIRCDQVT
-1178 PEGRTLLY
+1178 PEGRTNLY
-1186 ELQTACY
+1186 NLQTSCY
-1193 QTLQRVLIGLG
+1193 QTLQRILVNLG
-1204 RTEEALVAAERCRS
+1204 RNEEALVAAERCRS

-1249 NRSKTSIIYYSLAGS
+1249 NKSKTNIIYYSLAGAE
-1264 DLYAWFLQ
+1264 LYAWFLS
-1272 PQKRIVRFHATKLD
+1272 PQKRIVRFHVAKID
-1286 EQTLPMIKKKAL
+1286 EQTLQMKKK
-1298 VGAGPAALAA
+1298 PAIASATTTA
-1308 DKSKQSAG
+1308 AG
-1316 GALEDGGV
+1316 GDKPEPDQPDS
-1324 AEHSLLEQYINY
+1324 ESLLAQYIDF
-1336 VRDCL
+1336 VRDAL

-1455 DISTTARIGRRE
+1455 DISTTSRLGRRE

-1477 LVPFAILRSGDEDG
+1477 LVPFAILRSGDESG

-1499 LLTIPSSLSDTWG
+1499 LLTVPSLHTLRQKSRTKAREPAEGLNSALVIGGPKIPASLSETWG
-1512 WSDSPASLQ
+1512 WSESPASLQ

-1527 DMLNTKPLVSSSA
+1527 DMLNTKPLVSCSA

-1546 SELPAA
+1546 SELGAA

-1564 LGAVVLSPGE
+1564 MEAVG
-1574 VLDSQSQKR
+1574 R
-1583 FYPNAAGELLGGD
+1583 GRGRGGGFGG
-1596 NDEETTDLATSN
+1596 S
-1608 MEIPPLSDFI
+1608 EIPPLSDFV
-1618 LSAADLLSMKLSAK
+1618 LSASDLLAMKLSAK

-1652 LAGSWLFAGTGAVLV
+1652 LAGSWLFAGTGAILV

-1686 ALLQGTRAARALAE
+1686 ALLQGTRAAKALAE

-1783 DNKAGPVT
+1783 ENKAGPVI

-1814 VFFPQSDPEDRL
+1814 VFFPQTDPEDRL

-1843 LHALSKLVHGA
+1843 LHALSKLVNNA

-1866 VVAQFPSKATDNES
+1866 VVTQFPPKGTTSNES
-1880 GIDVP
+1880 ESIDIIIG
-1885 LSVRL
+1885 VRL

-1932 QALLAL
+1932 QSLLAL

-1957 SLNEDEPA
+1957 SLNEDTSDEAAPA
-1965 DEQQSNGPQ
+1965 TKP
-1974 PSQAQQSGQG
+1974 P
-1984 QQQQQQQQSSQQS
+1984 
-1997 QQGQQQLKA
+1997 
-2006 SSSASPTPTSGD
+2006 SPTPTAPEA
-2018 SQQRSISPAVTVKS
+2018 QRSVSPAVTVKS
-2032 QTSYNFSRPPLPL
+2032 QASYNFPRPPLPF

-2065 EPDGGQTDTTAQSVS
+2065 EPDGGQTEVPMGTQQAQAQQDS
-2080 VANGAAA
+2080 
-2087 TTANVLDTSLANTTD
+2087 SLANTTD

-2114 LLKSDHLAKGLGY
+2114 LMKSDHLAKGLGY

-2149 TPSPPVTIQNVDQNV
+2149 TPSPPVTLQTVVDPNV

-2169 HQTRIKNLYTNN
+2169 HQTRIRNLYTNN
-2181 GNNGSLHGGAAATM
+2181 GVSSYGHETVREGGV
-2195 NGSATSV
+2195 N
-2202 TGMAAGGYTLQDT
+2202 L
-2215 LRDGVHHHPN
+2215 
-2225 PSHHHRRP
+2225 RRP

-2249 HATVLRRAAH
+2249 HATVLRRAN
-2259 QGGHHL
+2259 QGHPNL
-2265 PPLPPPRQTLPMVES
+2265 PPLPPPRQTLPMVDS
-2280 LRPLAPLAPVYNNIN
+2280 LRPLAPLAPVYNNIT
-2295 GAVGPS
+2295 GGSGSTVGKVPQT
-2301 SVGPG
+2301 
-2306 GKSSIPNGGQKS
+2306 K
-2318 LSVLESTSS
+2318 SVLESTSS
-2327 DSEFERSFDLPG
+2327 DSEFERSFDLPSG
-2339 SSSNAASIS
+2339 SNAGSIS
-2348 SKLTSLAHSLQSMR
+2348 SKLTSLAHSIQSMR
-2362 TRNKLKL
+2362 SRKMKLQ
-2369 GPQSHVQHL
+2369 PL
-2378 QQQQQQH
+2378 QQQQQQQL
-2385 HQQQQQQQQ
+2385 QQ
-2394 HHQQQQQQQHQ
+2394 
-2405 QLHGQQHG
+2405 
-2413 HPLHGSSAA
+2413 
-2422 STISR
+2422 T
-2427 SKLPVDQFGFLDRLS
+2427 KKMVDQFSFMDRLS
-2442 CRTEISSAATLGGHV
+2442 CRTEISSSSNHHV

-2472 TLNLNANKLYFS
+2472 TLNLNASKLYFN
-2484 PTDAEMLPLAEASP
+2484 PADAEIIPLAESVTSAPIP
-2498 SELGILGGKSVH
+2498 SS
-2510 APTIVGASALVGSSQ
+2510 SAN
-2525 SSVAGPSSKDGTT
+2525 SSKDSNKPTN
-2538 KSSQKTIQD
+2538 KTIQD
-2547 SILRHMSREMTP
+2547 SIMRHMSREMTP

-2583 SKNYDESPEL
+2583 SKNYDDSPDL
-2593 GKGGGGGGGG
+2593 KPQ
-2603 GGSGTGGS
+2603 S
-2611 SSVSVLTSSSSSAAA
+2611 SSSSSSAAS

-2631 MLNKPSAALTVGNL
+2631 LLNKPSAALTVGNL

-2658 SSKLDEGA
+2658 SSKLDVEGQ
-2666 CGICHSPSDLLCGC
+2666 CNICNSPSDLLCGC
-2680 SATSTVAAVAAMTA
+2680 STTSTVAAVAAMTA
-2694 ALGASTM
+2694 ALGATTIT
-2701 AKKSSSNKPWL
+2701 KKSSSKPWL
-2712 SNVSPNIV
+2712 SNVTPNLV
-2720 KASDL
+2720 KPGDL

-2730 LEQQKQLKSSVSSG
+2730 LEQQKQLKSTVSG
-2744 LTSNLSSSTENSL
+2744 LTSNMSSSTENSL
-2757 STVVKRSGSPFS
+2757 STVVKRGGSPFS

-2795 TGSTVAT
+2795 TGSTVTVTTAAACKGGQQT
-2802 SKSQQQQITS
+2802 TVSAGQGGSGMQQQQGGQGSSSSGSASGQTS
-2812 SQQHQQQ
+2812 S
-2819 QQQQQQK
+2819 
-2826 QQSTQQQQQIS
+2826 S
-2837 GVDQSGSPALQQL
+2837 
-2850 SSSVTMTAGSTTVT
+2850 
-2864 QQRGKYII
+2864 QRSKYII

>member
-1 MHTERRHRH
+1 MSQRDFSE
-10 RSRGTVAGHHQT
+10 
-22 AGSSGTVVTATATI
+22 
-36 SAQQQQQQ
+36 
-44 QQQPAIHPT
+44 
-53 VWEILS
+53 
-59 AELILSNEPEGTPEL
+59 NEPEGTPEL

-888 EQVNTPTAQHDR
+888 EQVSSPTAQHDR

-933 ALQSA
+933 ALQSP

-944 YRGLGNCHKSV
+944 YRGLGNCYKSV

-968 LVVSHELGHAEAKA
+968 LVVSHELGSAEAKA

-1031 FQLMGDFDESLRLH
+1031 FQQMGDYDESLRLH
-1045 KQDLELGESISH
+1045 KQDLELGESVNH

-1063 ACGNL
+1063 ASGNL
-1068 GSVYDALRNYT
+1068 GSVYDALRNYA
-1079 ESARYYEKQLTLTT
+1079 ESARYYEKQLTLTA

-1117 AIGFLR
+1117 AVGFLR

-1141 RYRLGLSLVA
+1141 RYRLGLALVA
-1151 SGEED
+1151 SGEDD

-1178 PEGRTLLY
+1178 PEGRTQLY
-1186 ELQTACY
+1186 DLQTACY
-1193 QTLQRVLIGLG
+1193 QTLQRVLVGLG

-1218 RMGADSNQSAE
+1218 RLGADSNQSAE

-1249 NRSKTSIIYYSLAGS
+1249 NRSKTSIIYYSLAGA

-1286 EQTLPMIKKKAL
+1286 DQTLPMLKQKAL
-1298 VGAGPAALAA
+1298 AGPAGASTATL
-1308 DKSKQSAG
+1308 DTKGGGGGKLVVQEGAG
-1316 GALEDGGV
+1316 GDDGSMGD
-1324 AEHSLLEQYINY
+1324 EQSLLARYINY

-1351 GDGSGWKSSNEN
+1351 GDGSGWKSSSEN
-1363 LIDDFAN
+1363 LIDDFTN

-1499 LLTIPSSLSDTWG
+1499 LLTVPSLHTLRQKSRIKTREPAEGLNSALVIGGPKIPSSLSDTWG

-1527 DMLNTKPLVSSSA
+1527 DMLNTKPLVSTSA

-1574 VLDSQSQKR
+1574 VLDSPSTGKR
-1583 FYPNAAGELLGGD
+1583 FYPSAAGELLGAD
-1596 NDEETTDLATSN
+1596 NDEEPTDLSTTN

-1618 LSAADLLSMKLSAK
+1618 LSAADLLSMRLTAK

-1652 LAGSWLFAGTGAVLV
+1652 LASSWLFAGTGAVLV

-1783 DNKAGPVT
+1783 DNKAGPVS

-1880 GIDVP
+1880 AIDVP

-1890 WRVAGCHELLASLGF
+1890 WRVSGCHELLASLGF

-1957 SLNEDEPA
+1957 SLNEE
-1965 DEQQSNGPQ
+1965 DEQDEQGAAA
-1974 PSQAQQSGQG
+1974 AQQSTGQQSQQSQSQSA
-1984 QQQQQQQQSSQQS
+1984 QQQQQQQQSSQQ
-1997 QQGQQQLKA
+1997 QVTQQQQQQQMKV
-2006 SSSASPTPTSGD
+2006 SSSVSPTPTSGD

-2032 QTSYNFSRPPLPL
+2032 QSSYNFSRPPLPL

-2065 EPDGGQTDTTAQSVS
+2065 EPDGGQTDSAQTAPA
-2080 VANGAAA
+2080 ANGPA
-2087 TTANVLDTSLANTTD
+2087 LDTSLANTTD

-2149 TPSPPVTIQNVDQNV
+2149 TPSPPVTIQTVDQNV

-2181 GNNGSLHGGAAATM
+2181 GNGLLHGTM
-2195 NGSATSV
+2195 NGGHGQT
-2202 TGMAAGGYTLQDT
+2202 AAPSGLASGYAGLP
-2215 LRDGVHHHPN
+2215 DGVHHHPN
-2225 PSHHHRRP
+2225 PVHHHRRP

-2249 HATVLRRAAH
+2249 HATVLRRAAGH
-2259 QGGHHL
+2259 QGHHL

-2301 SVGPG
+2301 SVGGVVGVAG
-2306 GKSSIPNGGQKS
+2306 GKSGGQKS

-2327 DSEFERSFDLPG
+2327 DSEFERSFDLPPG
-2339 SSSNAASIS
+2339 GPGPSNAASIS

-2362 TRNKLKL
+2362 TRNKLKM
-2369 GPQSHVQHL
+2369 GPMPHIPTAAGQQHL
-2378 QQQQQQH
+2378 QQH
-2385 HQQQQQQQQ
+2385 HQQQQQQ
-2394 HHQQQQQQQHQ
+2394 HQQQQQQQQLHQ
-2405 QLHGQQHG
+2405 QQLHG
-2413 HPLHGSSAA
+2413 HPLHSTT

-2442 CRTEISSAATLGGHV
+2442 CRTEISSAATLGSLA

-2498 SELGILGGKSVH
+2498 ADLGLGGKVAASHTASAH
-2510 APTIVGASALVGSSQ
+2510 APPLGGVGAGAP
-2525 SSVAGPSSKDGTT
+2525 GPGAASSKDVQPGA

-2583 SKNYDESPEL
+2583 SKNYDESPDL
-2593 GKGGGGGGGG
+2593 GKGSGSNSSNGGGAGAGGALSAGG
-2603 GGSGTGGS
+2603 AS
-2611 SSVSVLTSSSSSAAA
+2611 SAA

-2666 CGICHSPSDLLCGC
+2666 CAICHSPSDLLCGC

-2802 SKSQQQQITS
+2802 SKSQQQQQQIVS
-2812 SQQHQQQ
+2812 SSSQQQ

-2826 QQSTQQQQQIS
+2826 QQSTQQQQLQTQ
-2837 GVDQSGSPALQQL
+2837 QSTGGGGDPNGSSAAQQMA
-2850 SSSVTMTAGSTTVT
+2850 SSVTMPTGTTVT

>member
-1 MHTERRHRH
+1 MRAHKL
-10 RSRGTVAGHHQT
+10 Q
-22 AGSSGTVVTATATI
+22 
-36 SAQQQQQQ
+36 
-44 QQQPAIHPT
+44 
-53 VWEILS
+53 LS
-59 AELILSNEPEGTPEL
+59 EFIFSNEPEGTPEL

-90 TACQNGDFSTAVQL
+90 TACQNGDFTTAVQL
-104 YTDALG
+104 YTDALA
-110 LDPGNHILYS
+110 LDPSNHILFS

-166 GEALAAFSAGLAQD
+166 GEALAAFSSGLAHD

-236 HAAVTVLESALRIGS
+236 HSAVTVLESALRIGS

-442 SVLRIAQQLGDRAI
+442 NVLRIAQQLGDRAI

-467 ARCGHDFVQAKRWH
+467 ARCGHDFHQAKRWH

-552 YYESAIKY
+552 FYEQAIKY

-711 GNTGGALECQKYF
+711 GNTAGALECQKYF

-762 RQLALA
+762 RQLSLA
-768 RQTRERGM
+768 RQARERGM

-782 ALGLAHRLLKKLDKA
+782 ALGLAHRLLKKFDKA

-811 SDLPG
+811 GDLPG

-918 TEAIKCHERHLQLAI
+918 AEAIKCHDRHLALAI
-933 ALQSA
+933 ALQSP

-944 YRGLGNCHKSV
+944 YRGLGNCYKSV

-968 LVVSHELGHAEAKA
+968 LVVSHELGNPEAKA

-1009 DIARELGDRVLTS
+1009 DIARELGDRALTS

-1031 FQLMGDFDESLRLH
+1031 FHQMGDYEGSLRLH
-1045 KQDLELGESISH
+1045 KQDLDLCENMGH
-1057 ATLQAR
+1057 AALQAR
-1063 ACGNL
+1063 SCGNL
-1068 GSVYDALRNYT
+1068 GSVYESLKNYA
-1079 ESARYYEKQLTLTT
+1079 ESVRYFEKQLSLTT
-1093 DRQTKAHACLALG
+1093 DRLTKAHACLSLG
-1106 RVYHAMEQVPQ
+1106 RVYHTMEQVTQ
-1117 AIGFLR
+1117 AVSFLR
-1123 QGLAIAQSLNKL
+1123 QGLSIVQSLNKL
-1135 EDEAKL
+1135 EDEAKI
-1141 RYRLGLSLVA
+1141 RYRLGLSLLA
-1151 SGEED
+1151 SGDED
-1156 AARQQME
+1156 NSRQQME

-1178 PEGRTLLY
+1178 PEARTNLY
-1186 ELQTACY
+1186 DLQTSCY
-1193 QTLQRVLIGLG
+1193 QTLQRILVNMG
-1204 RTEEALVAAERCRS
+1204 RNEEALVAAERCRS

-1249 NRSKTSIIYYSLAGS
+1249 NKSKTNIIYYSLAGS
-1264 DLYAWFLQ
+1264 ELYAWFLS
-1272 PQKRIVRFHATKLD
+1272 PQKRIVRFHVAKID
-1286 EQTLPMIKKKAL
+1286 EQTLQMKKK
-1298 VGAGPAALAA
+1298 P
-1308 DKSKQSAG
+1308 AG
-1316 GALEDGGV
+1316 GENGNGC
-1324 AEHSLLEQYINY
+1324 ESLLDQYINF
-1336 VRDCL
+1336 VRDSL

-1455 DISTTARIGRRE
+1455 DISTTSRIGRRE

-1477 LVPFAILRSGDEDG
+1477 LVPFAILRSGDESG

-1499 LLTIPSSLSDTWG
+1499 LLTVPSLHTLRQKSRTKTREPAEGLNSALVVGGPKIPSSLSDTWG
-1512 WSDSPASLQ
+1512 WSESPASLQ

-1527 DMLNTKPLVSSSA
+1527 DMLNTKPLVSCSA
-1540 TKEAIV
+1540 TKETIV
-1546 SELPAA
+1546 SELTSA

-1564 LGAVVLSPGE
+1564 LGAVILSPGE

-1583 FYPNAAGELLGGD
+1583 FYPNSSGEIE
-1596 NDEETTDLATSN
+1596 NDEDNADLSSTN

-1618 LSAADLLSMKLSAK
+1618 LSAADLLAMKLSAK

-1643 PITGSGVAN
+1643 PITGIGVAN

-1686 ALLQGTRAARALAE
+1686 ALLQGTRAAKALAE

-1783 DNKAGPVT
+1783 ENKAGPVV

-1814 VFFPQSDPEDRL
+1814 VFFPQTDPEDRL

-1843 LHALSKLVHGA
+1843 LHALSKLVNNA

-1866 VVAQFPSKATDNES
+1866 VVAQFPSKGTIDNES
-1880 GIDVP
+1880 IDIP

-1890 WRVAGCHELLASLGF
+1890 WRVSGCHELLASLGF

-1932 QALLAL
+1932 QSLLAL

-1957 SLNEDEPA
+1957 SLNEDTS
-1965 DEQQSNGPQ
+1965 DDPQ
-1974 PSQAQQSGQG
+1974 T
-1984 QQQQQQQQSSQQS
+1984 
-1997 QQGQQQLKA
+1997 KA
-2006 SSSASPTPTSGD
+2006 PSPTPTAPE
-2018 SQQRSISPAVTVKS
+2018 QQRSVSPAGTVKS
-2032 QTSYNFSRPPLPL
+2032 QASYNFPRPPLPF

-2065 EPDGGQTDTTAQSVS
+2065 EPDGGQTESSGQVPIGGQQAQAQSQS
-2080 VANGAAA
+2080 TNNAAN
-2087 TTANVLDTSLANTTD
+2087 LDSSLANTTD

-2114 LLKSDHLAKGLGY
+2114 LMKSDHLAKGLGY

-2149 TPSPPVTIQNVDQNV
+2149 TPSPPVTIQNVDPNV

-2169 HQTRIKNLYTNN
+2169 HQTRIRNLYTNN
-2181 GNNGSLHGGAAATM
+2181 GLGAYGHETVRE
-2195 NGSATSV
+2195 G
-2202 TGMAAGGYTLQDT
+2202 
-2215 LRDGVHHHPN
+2215 HHHQNPN
-2225 PSHHHRRP
+2225 LRRP

-2249 HATVLRRAAH
+2249 HATVLRRAN
-2259 QGGHHL
+2259 QGHHNL
-2265 PPLPPPRQTLPMVES
+2265 PPLPPPRQTLPMVDS
-2280 LRPLAPLAPVYNNIN
+2280 LRPLAPLAPVYNNITG
-2295 GAVGPS
+2295 GAVGKTQAN
-2301 SVGPG
+2301 
-2306 GKSSIPNGGQKS
+2306 GKTLN
-2318 LSVLESTSS
+2318 VLESTSS
-2327 DSEFERSFDLPG
+2327 DSEFERSFDLP

-2362 TRNKLKL
+2362 SRKLKMQ
-2369 GPQSHVQHL
+2369 PVQ
-2378 QQQQQQH
+2378 QPSA
-2385 HQQQQQQQQ
+2385 
-2394 HHQQQQQQQHQ
+2394 
-2405 QLHGQQHG
+2405 HGT
-2413 HPLHGSSAA
+2413 
-2422 STISR
+2422 STITR
-2427 SKLPVDQFGFLDRLS
+2427 SKMVDQFSFMDRLS
-2442 CRTEISSAATLGGHV
+2442 CRTEISSSSLGSHA

-2472 TLNLNANKLYFS
+2472 TLNLNASKLYFN
-2484 PTDAEMLPLAEASP
+2484 PTEAEIIPLTETPAD
-2498 SELGILGGKSVH
+2498 LGLNK
-2510 APTIVGASALVGSSQ
+2510 APTASMSS
-2525 SSVAGPSSKDGTT
+2525 SGPSTSGTSKE
-2538 KSSQKTIQD
+2538 KANNKNIQD

-2583 SKNYDESPEL
+2583 SKNYEDSPDI
-2593 GKGGGGGGGG
+2593 K
-2603 GGSGTGGS
+2603 S
-2611 SSVSVLTSSSSSAAA
+2611 ST
-2626 AAAAS
+2626 AAS
-2631 MLNKPSAALTVGNL
+2631 MLNKPSALTVGNL

-2658 SSKLDEGA
+2658 STKLEEGQ
-2666 CGICHSPSDLLCGC
+2666 CTICNSPSDLLCGC
-2680 SATSTVAAVAAMTA
+2680 STTSTVAAVAAMTA
-2694 ALGASTM
+2694 ALGANTIT
-2701 AKKSSSNKPWL
+2701 KKSNSKPWL
-2712 SNVSPNIV
+2712 SNVTPNIV
-2720 KASDL
+2720 KPGDL

-2730 LEQQKQLKSSVSSG
+2730 LEQQKQLKSTVSG
-2744 LTSNLSSSTENSL
+2744 LTSNMSSSTENSL
-2757 STVVKRSGSPFS
+2757 STVVKRGGSPFS

-2795 TGSTVAT
+2795 TGSTVTVTT
-2802 SKSQQQQITS
+2802 SKSQQSQITVS
-2812 SQQHQQQ
+2812 AQPSGSGTQQGGAGSASGQQQ
-2819 QQQQQQK
+2819 QQQQQVAQA
-2826 QQSTQQQQQIS
+2826 QQ
-2837 GVDQSGSPALQQL
+2837 
-2850 SSSVTMTAGSTTVT
+2850 VTAVGGPSMANAN
-2864 QQRGKYII
+2864 QRSKYII